1 MSAFEELGI
10 CPEIIQAVEEDDW
23 LLPTPVQQEARPGDR
38 RRPEETGGDR
48 KGKVMKNVTEEPDG
62 TSIWN
67 IIIVCIYSIYI
78 YYIFMGTL
86 RLDTQAT
93 SCIGS

>member
-38 RRPEETGGDR
+38 RRPERKSHEECDR
-48 KGKVMKNVTEEPDG
+48 G
-62 TSIWN
+62 TRWN
-67 IIIVCIYSIYI
+67 QHMEYNNSMYIQYIYI
-78 YYIFMGTL
+78 YITYIYIYIWVLYDWTHKPHL
-86 RLDTQAT
+86 A
-93 SCIGS
+93 